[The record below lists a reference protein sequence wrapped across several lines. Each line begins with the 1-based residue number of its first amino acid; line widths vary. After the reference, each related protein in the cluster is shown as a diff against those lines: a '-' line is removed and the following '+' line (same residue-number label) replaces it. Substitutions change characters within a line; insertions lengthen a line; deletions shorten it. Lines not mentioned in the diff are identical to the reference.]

1 MEHILVIE
9 DNHGDAELIRD
20 YLDDA
25 GFKHKFFHSTSLMG
39 GFDILQNQKVDIVLL
54 DLSLQD
60 TIGFST
66 LKSYQKEAYNT
77 PVIILTGNNNEI
89 LGMQSVKAG
98 AQDYL
103 IKGFFDSKRLVN
115 SIRYS
120 IQRFKTQ
127 SRLRETANELF
138 LKDKRSREAHQMAHF
153 GNWEMDIV
161 NNAMKWSDET
171 YRIFGFQPNSISPS
185 LSDYMEY
192 VHVADKEM
200 VTKFF
205 EDVIKTGEVA
215 RTEHRI
221 VINNRTLK
229 YLMVQA
235 RVQYDEASNKIL
247 LMGSVQDVTYQKS
260 NQLSAKE
267 PDQQL
272 QQEKTSRFTQLSY
285 NIRTPLS
292 SIVNLLYLL
301 EKSNFSNQQ
310 RELIEGLKTSV
321 DDLSVVLN
329 NLLNYSLFISE
340 DLRAQSE
347 PFNFEELLKNIVR
360 SGEFKSGQA
369 EIAFAF
375 EQLGEMPIYVVGDE
389 SKLQQV
395 LLNLLEL
402 AIMHTV
408 GGEKIHMTAE
418 MVEPE
423 LLQVQVTYEGTP
435 VSVDF
440 PETEEKGDL
449 MKMIFGEE
457 QNEKST
463 LPHLSTFIASKLS
476 KLLEGSLKAE
486 CQTAQQC
493 SLSLRVPLRSS
504 KSARESD
511 QRGVLNKMVN
521 ILLVE
526 DHFLNQIATRKVLTS
541 WSELVKV
548 VTADNGEEALQQF
561 EKEKID
567 LILMDLKIPKVSGIE
582 AARIIREKS
591 SVPIIALTASSSKQE
606 EERCFMVGMN
616 AYIPKPIKPEELY
629 AKITQLIN

>member
-9 DNHGDAELIRD
+9 DNMADAELIRI

-25 GFKHKFFHSTSLMG
+25 GFKHKFYHSTSLKG
-39 GFDILQNQKVDIVLL
+39 GVDILQEHKIDIVLL

-60 TIGFST
+60 TMGFST
-66 LKSYQKEAYNT
+66 LKSYLEKAAHV

-89 LGMQSVKAG
+89 VGMQSVKAG

-103 IKGFFDSKRLVN
+103 IKGSFKSKRLVN

-120 IQRFKTQ
+120 IQRFKTHSKLLETTTEL
-127 SRLRETANELF
+127 SRRE
-138 LKDKRSREAHQMAHF
+138 KRARDAQQMANF

-171 YRIFGFQPNSISPS
+171 FRIFGFQPGSISPT
-185 LSDYMEY
+185 LSDYLNY
-192 VHVADKEM
+192 VHVADRER
-200 VTKFF
+200 VNNFF
-205 EDVIKTGEVA
+205 EEVVKTGEVA
-215 RTEHRI
+215 RVEHRI

-229 YLMVQA
+229 YILVQA
-235 RVQYDEASNKIL
+235 QVKYDEITNKIL
-247 LMGSVQDVTYQKS
+247 LIGSLQDITYQKE
-260 NQLSAKE
+260 NIPQPEEAK
-267 PDQQL
+267 DTQTD
-272 QQEKTSRFTQLSY
+272 KASRFTQLSY

-340 DLRAQSE
+340 ELRVQE
-347 PFNFEELLKNIVR
+347 EIFNLDELLKNVAR
-360 SGEFKSGQA
+360 SGQFKS
-369 EIAFAF
+369 
-375 EQLGEMPIYVVGDE
+375 EQGDLKFDFQRSDNLPTYVMGDE
-389 SKLQQV
+389 SKIQQV

-408 GGEKIHMTAE
+408 GGKKIT
-418 MVEPE
+418 
-423 LLQVQVTYEGTP
+423 VQVVMSEGDQFCVKISYRGTP
-435 VSVDF
+435 VELDLSD
-440 PETEEKGDL
+440 PKHDHAL
-449 MKMIFGEE
+449 MKMFFGED
-457 QNEKST
+457 QSEKST

-476 KLLEGSLKAE
+476 NLLGATLKGESQKDQHFQFIFKMKMKGS
-486 CQTAQQC
+486 QT
-493 SLSLRVPLRSS
+493 S
-504 KSARESD
+504 KNMN
-511 QRGVLNKMVN
+511 QRGVLNRLVN

-526 DHFLNQIATRKVLTS
+526 DHFLNQIATKRVLTS
-541 WSELVKV
+541 WSDLVKV

-567 LILMDLKIPKVSGIE
+567 LILMDLKIPKISGIE
-582 AARIIREKS
+582 AARIIRQKS
-591 SVPIIALTASSSKQE
+591 DVPIIALTASSSKQE
-606 EERCFMVGMN
+606 EERCFTVGMN
-616 AYIPKPIKPEELY
+616 AYIHKPIKPEELY
-629 AKITQLIN
+629 AKITQLIV